1 MAIVPLENFGL
12 GGLNSDQPR
21 ESLSLEFFDQGL
33 NMKSDDGSLQGVPKW
48 DTDLTR
54 ARLYQIAG
62 GATYPDEVK
71 SMRPV
76 SVSQWTKA
84 GVEYLDLVVAGEDVN
99 NNGVIYVTGGN
110 KTPAVVKNQNLPHS
124 FTYDENLGFNSFIF
138 NEVSIF
144 NPGTAGPMYNFDREN
159 YYPLPNWFGEPI
171 GAAITAI
178 TQYDVYRVESVVT
191 ADWTSIGGSSSVV
204 VGEVFTASVA
214 NADISTLGTVKAMHP
229 YTAARMT
236 SYNGRLIAVNL
247 KNDLNDGDPA
257 NDINSPIEM
266 AFSSSVTSIGSIFN
280 LEWYADAT
288 NSAGNSFLTQTPGRI
303 VDAKQ
308 VGEFL
313 MVYKT
318 DSVSRIQ
325 DVGDPLYLVGEVAF
339 LDDGVLSADCVEDIG
354 GNRHFVVGNYN
365 LYIHAGGPDKKIL
378 SDRRIKKELYDRL
391 PKAKADRDLTFT
403 FNDTAN
409 NEVWICFRDV
419 DESPT
424 DINKGCTVALVYNYE
439 EDTFYKRSIPNLRS
453 IIETEIN
460 GITEAFATSADVK
473 PDSLNSG
480 SLYSISK
487 TELEPNGYVQFTSRG
502 MGMTEAVKTLSGI
515 YPTSREEFN
524 IQVAVS
530 NTPKEPDMSL
540 IEPRLFNP
548 EFDYRLDY
556 RKLGRFYTVK
566 ISMNGSVNPS
576 LSSLKADID
585 QEGER

>member
-84 GVEYLDLVVAGEDVN
+84 GVEYLDLVTAGEDVN
-99 NNGVIYVTGGN
+99 GDGVIYVSGGN
-110 KTPAVVKNQNLPHS
+110 KIPAVVKNQNLPHS
-124 FTYDENLGFNSFIF
+124 FTYDESIGFNSFIF

-144 NPGTAGPMYNFDREN
+144 NPGTAGPMYNFDRTN

-171 GAAITAI
+171 GSPITAI
-178 TQYDVYRVESVVT
+178 TQYDVYRVETVVGSDWSSV
-191 ADWTSIGGSSSVV
+191 GGSTSVV
-204 VGEVFTASVA
+204 VGEVFTASVDS
-214 NADISTLGTVKAMHP
+214 ADISALGSVKVMHP

-247 KNDLNDGDPA
+247 KNDLNDGDLS

-339 LDDGVLSADCVEDIG
+339 LDDGVLSADCIEDIG

-391 PKAKADRDLTFT
+391 PNSKEDRDLTFT
-403 FNDTAN
+403 FNDTSN
-409 NEVWICFRDV
+409 NEVWICYRDK
-419 DESPT
+419 DENP
-424 DINKGCTVALVYNYE
+424 IEPNKGCTVALVYNYE

-460 GITEAFATSADVK
+460 GITEAFATSADVE

-480 SLYSISK
+480 YLYSLSK
-487 TELEPNGYVQFTSRG
+487 TELEPDGYVQFTSRS
-502 MGMTEAVKTLSGI
+502 MGMSEAVKTLSGI
-515 YPTSREEFN
+515 FPTSREEFN
-524 IQVAVS
+524 IQVQVS

-540 IEPRLFNP
+540 VEPRLFNP
-548 EFDYRLDY
+548 EVDYRLDY
-556 RKLGRFYTVK
+556 RKLGRFYTVR
-566 ISMNGSVNPS
+566 ISMNGAVNPS
-576 LSSLKADID
+576 LSLLKADID